1 MEITVDLLWSV
12 EQVEHLQK
20 KLIHTQD
27 FEIYLSL
34 LHLPKCK
41 LKVHLSEVENPTQ
54 VLRQS
59 KIKWA
64 FDQGDQSIN
73 HVVDLTKIYLVA
85 FCSGRHAA
93 GSVGTGGGGEGGGDT
108 RVA

>member
-1 MEITVDLLWSV
+1 MDSATDLSILEITVDLLWSV

-54 VLRQS
+54 VLRQT

-64 FDQGDQSIN
+64 FDQGDQSCSA
-73 HVVDLTKIYLVA
+73 KYLLLILQK
-85 FCSGRHAA
+85 F
-93 GSVGTGGGGEGGGDT
+93 TL
-108 RVA
+108 